1 MNAQTGKGAS
11 LTEGFG
17 SQWQP
22 VYNQREALIL
32 RNQRALP
39 RAWLVAKAEAVDGE
53 EALLRIRGESS
64 YVFDPKETVLLEV
77 NPRELPSLPGAL
89 PPDSTVRIVRYESNR
104 IELETS
110 STSACVL
117 VLSEIFYPGWQAE
130 IDGQRSPILLANFLL
145 RGLSLSPGKHHVVMR
160 YTAPRARNGAIISI
174 LTLVALGVMLFY
186 SRRKKI

>member
-1 MNAQTGKGAS
+1 
-11 LTEGFG
+11 
-17 SQWQP
+17 
-22 VYNQREALIL
+22 
-32 RNQRALP
+32 
-39 RAWLVAKAEAVDGE
+39 
-53 EALLRIRGESS
+53 
-64 YVFDPKETVLLEV
+64 
-77 NPRELPSLPGAL
+77 
-89 PPDSTVRIVRYESNR
+89 
-104 IELETS
+104 
-110 STSACVL
+110 